1 MQRQDLDKRRQL
13 GALAQSRPCSVDL
26 DNKLLRLRLHS
37 AQPHLRLARPLRLS
51 LVHSALL
58 GPLLAH
64 FRRRCCSASDLYHL
78 HLVHLHLG
86 RSRQADH

>member
-64 FRRRCCSASDLYHL
+64 LRRCRSASLRSAHL
-78 HLVHLHLG
+78 
-86 RSRQADH
+86 